1 MADGK
6 KSNKVRIQA
15 GNGNRMT
22 LADASNANQKHIV
35 SMMQSLDH
43 DGDGCIVL
51 DDLLRVVE
59 NEASLRRTAQI
70 YRQMSLGLVL
80 TMVVMFGV
88 TLGSGIFVQNLMK
101 ELNVQGRTLVDGAG
115 KPVLV
120 ASNDLM
126 VLDGG
131 LRSRDVKNG
140 MNLQVVSQLPVIYN
154 LEIKT
159 DVDRRLQNHT
169 NATTNGTTEET
180 GETTETTNTYRL
192 PRADFE
198 KAIAIFVSGTV
209 GLGVPVG
216 SDHVSVEM
224 DLLEV
229 DDQKATQHLMG
240 SASGGKV
247 RWTCHCSDKEEMCE
261 VVASVKA
268 ELSMSEQLHERR
280 MTGWQERH
288 GGGYEAHGG
297 CAPWTKLTPGSGECI
312 DGGDF
317 VPNCVDGAM
326 YGKARMPKHK
336 HSNGCWYDSRK
347 GYYAGHHF
355 WTFWRDRCWDFDGL
369 ADRTHSCKY

>member
-1 MADGK
+1 M
-6 KSNKVRIQA
+6 V
-15 GNGNRMT
+15 
-22 LADASNANQKHIV
+22 
-35 SMMQSLDH
+35 QSLDH

-59 NEASLRRTAQI
+59 NEASLQRTSQI

-80 TMVVMFGV
+80 AMVVMFGV

-120 ASNDLM
+120 ANNDLM
-126 VLDGG
+126 VVDGG
-131 LRSRDVKNG
+131 LRSRDAKNG

-169 NATTNGTTEET
+169 NAATTGTSEEI
-180 GETTETTNTYRL
+180 GETTETTKSYYRL

-209 GLGVPVG
+209 GLGVPFG
-216 SDHVSVEM
+216 SDHESVEM

-229 DDQKATQHLMG
+229 DDQKATQCLMG

-268 ELSMSEQLHERR
+268 ELCKVVPSVKAELSMSEQPQKAELSMSEQL
-280 MTGWQERH
+280 M
-288 GGGYEAHGG
+288 
-297 CAPWTKLTPGSGECI
+297 L
-312 DGGDF
+312 
-317 VPNCVDGAM
+317 
-326 YGKARMPKHK
+326 
-336 HSNGCWYDSRK
+336 SR
-347 GYYAGHHF
+347 
-355 WTFWRDRCWDFDGL
+355 
-369 ADRTHSCKY
+369 ADRSRHLWWDMSPGKDLDCSCSNKRSF

>member
-15 GNGNRMT
+15 ANGNRMT

-35 SMMQSLDH
+35 SMVQSLDH

-59 NEASLRRTAQI
+59 NEASLQRTSHI

-80 TMVVMFGV
+80 AMVVMFGV

-115 KPVLV
+115 KPVFV
-120 ASNDLM
+120 ANNDLM
-126 VLDGG
+126 VVDGG
-131 LRSRDVKNG
+131 LRSRDAKNG

-169 NATTNGTTEET
+169 NAATTGTSEEI
-180 GETTETTNTYRL
+180 GETTETTKSYYRL

-209 GLGVPVG
+209 GLGVAFG
-216 SDHVSVEM
+216 SDHESVEM

-229 DDQKATQHLMG
+229 NDQKATQCLMG

-268 ELSMSEQLHERR
+268 ELCKVVPSVKAEPVKAELSMSEQL
-280 MTGWQERH
+280 M
-288 GGGYEAHGG
+288 
-297 CAPWTKLTPGSGECI
+297 L
-312 DGGDF
+312 
-317 VPNCVDGAM
+317 
-326 YGKARMPKHK
+326 
-336 HSNGCWYDSRK
+336 SR
-347 GYYAGHHF
+347 
-355 WTFWRDRCWDFDGL
+355 
-369 ADRTHSCKY
+369 ADRSRHLWWGSAGKDLDCSCSNKRTV